1 MPRTIKVVD
10 VKYEENQL
18 KSNENNEEQTRI
30 NEPANDNEIE
40 EYEAIK
46 EENKQIDLK
55 TDSNEITTTN
65 DKYEDEDETTN
76 RKQRIHNL
84 VECPDCKKMILE
96 KTLKYS
102 HKQKCSARKVSP
114 EVWEGT
120 ALPTKTTSGSFC
132 SPPPP
137 SPIITTKQAKPKKNA
152 IAEDRGSTS
161 PERIL
166 IPPKCVTFT
175 PKSNNNVSNNSVSNN
190 SVSQPLSRSQR
201 RINKMGALFKDAI
214 GNA

>member
-10 VKYEENQL
+10 VKYNENQL

-102 HKQKCSARKVSP
+102 HQHKCSARKVSP
-114 EVWEGT
+114 S
-120 ALPTKTTSGSFC
+120 PPSPPP

-137 SPIITTKQAKPKKNA
+137 SPTITTKQAKPKKNA
-152 IAEDRGSTS
+152 IAEDRGSKS
-161 PERIL
+161 PERIV
-166 IPPKCVTFT
+166 IPPKRVT
-175 PKSNNNVSNNSVSNN
+175 PKSNNSVSNN
-190 SVSQPLSRSQR
+190 SVSRPLSRSQI
-201 RINKMGALFKDAI
+201 RINKMDALFKDAI

>member
-10 VKYEENQL
+10 VKYNENQSN
-18 KSNENNEEQTRI
+18 SNENNEEQTRI
-30 NEPANDNEIE
+30 DEPTNDNEIE

-65 DKYEDEDETTN
+65 ETYEDEDEVWGSAPTERGETPFVTTN

-114 EVWEGT
+114 SPPEVREGT
-120 ALPTKTTSGSFC
+120 PLPTKTTSGSFC
-132 SPPPP
+132 SPLP
-137 SPIITTKQAKPKKNA
+137 SPIITTKQTKPKKMQ
-152 IAEDRGSTS
+152 
-161 PERIL
+161 
-166 IPPKCVTFT
+166 
-175 PKSNNNVSNNSVSNN
+175 
-190 SVSQPLSRSQR
+190 SQKIEVR
-201 RINKMGALFKDAI
+201 RVLNGF
-214 GNA
+214 

>member
-10 VKYEENQL
+10 VKYEENQPN
-18 KSNENNEEQTRI
+18 SNENNEEEPARI
-30 NEPANDNEIE
+30 NEPSNDNEIE

-114 EVWEGT
+114 
-120 ALPTKTTSGSFC
+120 

-152 IAEDRGSTS
+152 IAEDRGSKS
-161 PERIL
+161 PERIV
-166 IPPKCVTFT
+166 IPPKRVT
-175 PKSNNNVSNNSVSNN
+175 PKSNNSVSNN
-190 SVSQPLSRSQR
+190 SVSRPLSRSQI
-201 RINKMGALFKDAI
+201 RINKMDALFKDAI

>member
-55 TDSNEITTTN
+55 IDSNEITTTN

-84 VECPDCKKMILE
+84 VECPDCKKND
-96 KTLKYS
+96 T
-102 HKQKCSARKVSP
+102 
-114 EVWEGT
+114 
-120 ALPTKTTSGSFC
+120 
-132 SPPPP
+132 
-137 SPIITTKQAKPKKNA
+137 
-152 IAEDRGSTS
+152 
-161 PERIL
+161 
-166 IPPKCVTFT
+166 
-175 PKSNNNVSNNSVSNN
+175 
-190 SVSQPLSRSQR
+190 
-201 RINKMGALFKDAI
+201 
-214 GNA
+214 

>member
-10 VKYEENQL
+10 VKYNENQ
-18 KSNENNEEQTRI
+18 SNSDENNEEQTRI
-30 NEPANDNEIE
+30 DEPSNDNEIE
-40 EYEAIK
+40 VYEAIK

-65 DKYEDEDETTN
+65 ETYEDEDETTN

-114 EVWEGT
+114 
-120 ALPTKTTSGSFC
+120 
-132 SPPPP
+132 SPPSPPP
-137 SPIITTKQAKPKKNA
+137 SPIITTKQTKPKKNA

-166 IPPKCVTFT
+166 IPPKHVTFT
-175 PKSNNNVSNNSVSNN
+175 PKSNN
-190 SVSQPLSRSQR
+190 SVSQPLSRSQI
-201 RINKMGALFKDAI
+201 RINKMGALFKNAI
-214 GNA
+214 GSA

>member
-1 MPRTIKVVD
+1 MF
-10 VKYEENQL
+10 KYILYYL
-18 KSNENNEEQTRI
+18 KNFLILIRI

-46 EENKQIDLK
+46 EENKQIDIK

-65 DKYEDEDETTN
+65 DKYEDEDETMN

-84 VECPDCKKMILE
+84 VECPDCKKMIFE

-114 EVWEGT
+114 
-120 ALPTKTTSGSFC
+120 PPS
-132 SPPPP
+132 PPP

-152 IAEDRGSTS
+152 IAEDRGSKS
-161 PERIL
+161 PERIV
-166 IPPKCVTFT
+166 IPPKRVTVT
-175 PKSNNNVSNNSVSNN
+175 PKSNNSVSNN
-190 SVSQPLSRSQR
+190 SVSRPLSRSQI
-201 RINKMGALFKDAI
+201 RINKMDALFKDEI

>member
-10 VKYEENQL
+10 VKYEENQPN
-18 KSNENNEEQTRI
+18 SNENNEEEPARI
-30 NEPANDNEIE
+30 NEPSNDNEIE

-114 EVWEGT
+114 
-120 ALPTKTTSGSFC
+120 P

-152 IAEDRGSTS
+152 IAEDRGSKS
-161 PERIL
+161 PERIV
-166 IPPKCVTFT
+166 IPPKRVT
-175 PKSNNNVSNNSVSNN
+175 PKSNNSVSNN
-190 SVSQPLSRSQR
+190 SVSRPLSRSQI
-201 RINKMGALFKDAI
+201 RINKMDALFKDAI

>member
-10 VKYEENQL
+10 VKYSENQL
-18 KSNENNEEQTRI
+18 NSNENNEEQTRI
-30 NEPANDNEIE
+30 ASAYPPSNDNEIE
-40 EYEAIK
+40 VYEAIK

-65 DKYEDEDETTN
+65 ETYEDEDETTN

-120 ALPTKTTSGSFC
+120 TLPTKTTSGSFC
-132 SPPPP
+132 SPPSPPP
-137 SPIITTKQAKPKKNA
+137 SPIITTKQIKPKKNA
-152 IAEDRGSTS
+152 IAKDRGSTS

-166 IPPKCVTFT
+166 IPPKHVTFT
-175 PKSNNNVSNNSVSNN
+175 PKSNN
-190 SVSQPLSRSQR
+190 SVSQPLSRSQI
-201 RINKMGALFKDAI
+201 RINKMGALFKNAI
-214 GNA
+214 GSA